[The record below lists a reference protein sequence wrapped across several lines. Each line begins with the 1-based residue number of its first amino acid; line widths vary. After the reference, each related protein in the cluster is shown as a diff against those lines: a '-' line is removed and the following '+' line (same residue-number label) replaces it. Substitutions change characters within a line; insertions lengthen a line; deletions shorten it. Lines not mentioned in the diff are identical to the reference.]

1 MIQLRPY
8 QSTGIAAIR
17 EAFGPLRKRAPLY
30 VLPTGGG
37 KTRMFSAIAHAAYH
51 IGYRR
56 GHLLRCKRLRE
67 RMAVEVKRV
76 V

>member
-1 MIQLRPY
+1 MIHLRPY
-8 QSTGIAAIR
+8 QCAGIASIR
-17 EAFGPLRKRAPLY
+17 EAFGQLRKA
-30 VLPTGGG
+30 
-37 KTRMFSAIAHAAYH
+37 AHAAYH

>member
-1 MIQLRPY
+1 MPAKKYEFPREVGETVVIPAD
-8 QSTGIAAIR
+8 SR
-17 EAFGPLRKRAPLY
+17 EALRKA
-30 VLPTGGG
+30 
-37 KTRMFSAIAHAAYH
+37 AHAAYH

-67 RMAVEVKRV
+67 RMAVRVTRV